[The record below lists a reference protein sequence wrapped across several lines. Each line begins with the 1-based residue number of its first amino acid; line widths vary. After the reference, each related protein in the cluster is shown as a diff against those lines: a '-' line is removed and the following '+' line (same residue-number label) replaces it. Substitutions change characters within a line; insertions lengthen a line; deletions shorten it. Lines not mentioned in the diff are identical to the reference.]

1 MKTPEER
8 QEIIDNFKNNYL
20 ARKNNIPSMEDKL
33 SKQESNL
40 EEKSAKRKNFE

>member
-33 SKQESNL
+33 AAQESAL
-40 EEKSAKRKNFE
+40 EEKRSKRKIFA